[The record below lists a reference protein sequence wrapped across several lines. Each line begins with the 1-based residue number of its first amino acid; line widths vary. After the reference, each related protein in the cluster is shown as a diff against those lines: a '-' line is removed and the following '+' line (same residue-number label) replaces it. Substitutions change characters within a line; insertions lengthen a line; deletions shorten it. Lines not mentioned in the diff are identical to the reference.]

1 MAATPPSDPPPVPD
15 PPDAAPPASDP
26 PPVPELP
33 DSAPP
38 LSDPVPPPETPG
50 AAVPASDPPPAPE
63 PAEPSLTAKTPGGDA
78 GSLQDL
84 LDAGHRLSA
93 SQALLVGL
101 EAARVLMRLHGEGLK
116 HGGVTASNLV
126 FDAEGRVR
134 LTEPDSTRQ
143 IDDPPR
149 PETGADPANDIRDLG
164 LVIHRAVIGAATA
177 ASDETPDPDATSV
190 AEALGPL
197 QEVVARAVS
206 PRSED
211 RPGAADLARD
221 LIRTAES
228 LPRPEPFPLIEP
240 RAAGPDPAPVPVADV
255 GPDLAPPVAVGQSP
269 TRPVEAD
276 PASVPV
282 ADAGP
287 DLAPPVEAGSD
298 SHPVPAPAPPEPSPD
313 PGPVLP
319 EPDPAAV
326 ASPPAGDSDELLND
340 LNREP
345 DPVPPPR
352 DHKPEP
358 VPAAPPGDLD
368 RAPVMAPA
376 GPRPAVPLDDASRRR
391 WPGILLAVAVVA
403 AAVYGGV
410 YAWRSTATE
419 PDAVPDF
426 EGRDRAEAIAEVTAL
441 GWTPEVIQVRR
452 PGTEPGEVVETEPE
466 VGTEL
471 ESGQSLRLFVS
482 LGPPLVSVPDVVGL
496 LAEAAEAELEESGFA
511 VSGQVSI
518 PDDNYPPGTVV
529 GTDLPSWITEMEPGA
544 EIGLIVSAV
553 PVATG

>member
-1 MAATPPSDPPPVPD
+1 M
-15 PPDAAPPASDP
+15 
-26 PPVPELP
+26 
-33 DSAPP
+33 
-38 LSDPVPPPETPG
+38 PG
-50 AAVPASDPPPAPE
+50 AAV
-63 PAEPSLTAKTPGGDA
+63 

-101 EAARVLMRLHGEGLK
+101 EAARVLMRLHGEGRK

-134 LTEPDSTRQ
+134 LAEPDSTRQ
-143 IDDPPR
+143 IDDPPG

-206 PRSED
+206 PRPGD

-240 RAAGPDPAPVPVADV
+240 RTLIEPRSAGADSASVPVADS
-255 GPDLAPPVAVGQSP
+255 GPDLAPPVSVGQSP
-269 TRPVEAD
+269 SRPVDTD

-282 ADAGP
+282 ADSGP

-326 ASPPAGDSDELLND
+326 ASTPAGDSDELLND

-403 AAVYGGV
+403 AAAYGGV

-426 EGRDRAEAIAEVTAL
+426 EGRDRTEAIAEVTAL

-466 VGTEL
+466 AGTEL

-496 LAEAAEAELEESGFA
+496 LADEAEAELEESGFA
-511 VSGQVSI
+511 VSGEVSV

-529 GTDLPSWITEMEPGA
+529 GIDLPSWVTELEPGA
-544 EIGLIVSAV
+544 EIGLIVSAD

>member
-1 MAATPPSDPPPVPD
+1 MASMPPSDPPPVP
-15 PPDAAPPASDP
+15 
-26 PPVPELP
+26 E
-33 DSAPP
+33 
-38 LSDPVPPPETPG
+38 PPEAASTGEVPG
-50 AAVPASDPPPAPE
+50 AAV
-63 PAEPSLTAKTPGGDA
+63 

-84 LDAGHRLSA
+84 LDDGHRLSA

-101 EAARVLMRLHGEGLK
+101 EAARVLMRLHGEGRK

-134 LTEPDSTRQ
+134 LAEPDSTRQ
-143 IDDPPR
+143 IDDPPG

-206 PRSED
+206 PRPED

-228 LPRPEPFPLIEP
+228 LPRPEPFPLIES
-240 RAAGPDPAPVPVADV
+240 RTAGPDPAPVPVADV
-255 GPDLAPPVAVGQSP
+255 GPDLAPPVSVGQSP
-269 TRPVEAD
+269 SRPVEAD
-276 PASVPV
+276 PASIPV
-282 ADAGP
+282 ADADP
-287 DLAPPVEAGSD
+287 DLAPPVETGSE
-298 SHPVPAPAPPEPSPD
+298 SHPVPAPAPPD

-326 ASPPAGDSDELLND
+326 ASPPAGDSDALLND

-345 DPVPPPR
+345 DPAPPPR

-410 YAWRSTATE
+410 YAWRSTVTE

-426 EGRDRAEAIAEVTAL
+426 EGRDRAEAIAEAAAL

-466 VGTEL
+466 AGTEL
-471 ESGQSLRLFVS
+471 ESGRPLRLFIS
-482 LGPPLVSVPDVVGL
+482 LGPPLVSVPDVIGL
-496 LAEAAEAELEESGFA
+496 LAEKAEADLAESGFT
-511 VSGQVSI
+511 VSGEVSV

-529 GTDLPSWITEMEPGA
+529 GTDLPSWVTELEPGA
-544 EIGLIVSAV
+544 EIGLIVSAD

>member
-1 MAATPPSDPPPVPD
+1 MASMPPSDPPPVPE
-15 PPDAAPPASDP
+15 PPDAASTGE
-26 PPVPELP
+26 V
-33 DSAPP
+33 
-38 LSDPVPPPETPG
+38 PG
-50 AAVPASDPPPAPE
+50 AAV
-63 PAEPSLTAKTPGGDA
+63 

-84 LDAGHRLSA
+84 LDEGHRLSA

-101 EAARVLMRLHGEGLK
+101 EAARVLMRLHGEGRK
-116 HGGVTASNLV
+116 HGGVAASNLV
-126 FDAEGRVR
+126 FDADGRVR
-134 LTEPDSTRQ
+134 LAEPDLTRQ
-143 IDDPPR
+143 IDDPPG

-164 LVIHRAVIGAATA
+164 LVIHRAVIGAATT
-177 ASDETPDPDATSV
+177 ASDETPDPDATSI

-206 PRSED
+206 PRPED

-240 RAAGPDPAPVPVADV
+240 RTLIEPRPAGPDPAPVPVADV
-255 GPDLAPPVAVGQSP
+255 GPGPAPPVAVGQST

-287 DLAPPVEAGSD
+287 DLAPPAEADSGSR
-298 SHPVPAPAPPEPSPD
+298 PVTAPAPSEHSPD

-319 EPDPAAV
+319 DPDPAAV
-326 ASPPAGDSDELLND
+326 ASTPARDSDELLND

-345 DPVPPPR
+345 DPAPPPR

-410 YAWRSTATE
+410 YAWRSTVTE

-452 PGTEPGEVVETEPE
+452 PGTEPGAVVETEPE
-466 VGTEL
+466 AGTEL

-482 LGPPLVSVPDVVGL
+482 LGPPLVPVPDVIGL
-496 LAEAAEAELEESGFA
+496 LAEKAEADLAESGFT
-511 VSGQVSI
+511 VSGEVSI

-529 GTDLPSWITEMEPGA
+529 GTDLPSWVTELEPGA
-544 EIGLIVSAV
+544 EIGLIVSAD

>member
-1 MAATPPSDPPPVPD
+1 MAATPPSDPPPVPE
-15 PPDAAPPASDP
+15 PPD
-26 PPVPELP
+26 
-33 DSAPP
+33 
-38 LSDPVPPPETPG
+38 
-50 AAVPASDPPPAPE
+50 AAVPASDPPPVPE

-101 EAARVLMRLHGEGLK
+101 EAARVLMRLHGEGRK

-143 IDDPPR
+143 IDDPPG

-206 PRSED
+206 PRPGD

-228 LPRPEPFPLIEP
+228 LPRPEPFPLIDP
-240 RAAGPDPAPVPVADV
+240 RSAGADSAPVPVADV
-255 GPDLAPPVAVGQSP
+255 
-269 TRPVEAD
+269 
-276 PASVPV
+276 
-282 ADAGP
+282 GP

-326 ASPPAGDSDELLND
+326 ASTPAGDSDELLND

-376 GPRPAVPLDDASRRR
+376 GPRPAVPLDEASRRR

-403 AAVYGGV
+403 AGAYGGV

-426 EGRDRAEAIAEVTAL
+426 EGRDRTEAIAEVTAL

-452 PGTEPGEVVETEPE
+452 PGTEPGAVVETEPE
-466 VGTEL
+466 AGTEL

-496 LAEAAEAELEESGFA
+496 LAEEAEAELEESGFA
-511 VSGQVSI
+511 VSGEVSI

-529 GTDLPSWITEMEPGA
+529 GIDLPSWVTELEPGA
-544 EIGLIVSAV
+544 EIGLIVSAD

>member
-1 MAATPPSDPPPVPD
+1 MS
-15 PPDAAPPASDP
+15 
-26 PPVPELP
+26 
-33 DSAPP
+33 
-38 LSDPVPPPETPG
+38 G
-50 AAVPASDPPPAPE
+50 AAV
-63 PAEPSLTAKTPGGDA
+63 

-101 EAARVLMRLHGEGLK
+101 EAARVLMRLHGGGRK

-143 IDDPPR
+143 IDDPPG

-177 ASDETPDPDATSV
+177 ASDETPDPDATSI

-206 PRSED
+206 PRPVD

-240 RAAGPDPAPVPVADV
+240 RTLIEPRAAGPDPAPVPVADV
-255 GPDLAPPVAVGQSP
+255 GPDLAPPVSVGQSP
-269 TRPVEAD
+269 SRPVEAD
-276 PASVPV
+276 PASIPV
-282 ADAGP
+282 ADADP
-287 DLAPPVEAGSD
+287 DLAPPVETGSE

-326 ASPPAGDSDELLND
+326 ASTPARDSDELLSD

-410 YAWRSTATE
+410 YAWRSTVTE

-426 EGRDRAEAIAEVTAL
+426 EGRDRTEAIAEVTAL

-466 VGTEL
+466 AGTEL
-471 ESGQSLRLFVS
+471 ESDQPLRLFVS

-496 LAEAAEAELEESGFA
+496 LADEAEAKLAESGFA
-511 VSGQVSI
+511 VSGEVSI
-518 PDDNYPPGTVV
+518 PDDNPPGTVV
-529 GTDLPSWITEMEPGA
+529 GIDLPSWVTELEPGA
-544 EIGLIVSAV
+544 EIGLIVSAD

>member
-1 MAATPPSDPPPVPD
+1 M
-15 PPDAAPPASDP
+15 
-26 PPVPELP
+26 
-33 DSAPP
+33 
-38 LSDPVPPPETPG
+38 PG
-50 AAVPASDPPPAPE
+50 AAV
-63 PAEPSLTAKTPGGDA
+63 

-84 LDAGHRLSA
+84 LDEGHRLSA

-101 EAARVLMRLHGEGLK
+101 EAARVLMRLHGEGRK

-134 LTEPDSTRQ
+134 LAEPDSARQ
-143 IDDPPR
+143 IDDPPG
-149 PETGADPANDIRDLG
+149 PETDADPANDIRDLG

-206 PRSED
+206 PRPED

-240 RAAGPDPAPVPVADV
+240 RTLIEPRSAGADSAPVPVADV
-255 GPDLAPPVAVGQSP
+255 
-269 TRPVEAD
+269 
-276 PASVPV
+276 
-282 ADAGP
+282 GP

-298 SHPVPAPAPPEPSPD
+298 SHPVPAPAPPESSPD

-326 ASPPAGDSDELLND
+326 ASTPAGDSDELLND

-345 DPVPPPR
+345 DPMPPPG

-403 AAVYGGV
+403 AAAYGGV
-410 YAWRSTATE
+410 YAWRSTVTE

-426 EGRDRAEAIAEVTAL
+426 EGRNRAEAIAEVTAL

-466 VGTEL
+466 AGTEL
-471 ESGQSLRLFVS
+471 ESGLPLRLFVS

-496 LAEAAEAELEESGFA
+496 LAEEAEAELAKSGFT